1 MTGQDIKALIEG
13 QIHEAEQS
21 AKYYIQKADML
32 GRLLESIQG
41 GESSATKVKRKPRR
55 TKTLN
60 GSPELRAELAKDIA
74 SIMIEKSVTKKDAI
88 QVYVERTG
96 SKLLSNT
103 LATYLTPKVL
113 GKKTY
118 NKFFQGLVTRGP
130 RPKAVNS

>member
-1 MTGQDIKALIEG
+1 MTEQDIKALIEG
-13 QIHEAEQS
+13 QIQNAESS
-21 AKYYIQKADML
+21 AKYYIQKADTL
-32 GRLLESIQG
+32 GRLLESIQ
-41 GESSATKVKRKPRR
+41 SSELPETKVTRKPRR
-55 TKTLN
+55 EKTLN
-60 GSPELRAELAKDIA
+60 SSPQLRAELAKDIA
-74 SIMIEKSVTKKDAI
+74 SIMTEKSVTKKDAI

-118 NKFFQGLVTRGP
+118 NKFFQGLVTKGP